1 MSATKGPLFDGSA
14 DRLAAQMCIEIEQR
28 VAEAGVGIVGG
39 ILKQVLR
46 NPTGRYESGIASEP
60 GGGDMRVTDGGIV
73 YGPWLEGTSRRN
85 RETRFK
91 GYATFRR
98 ATQILQDS
106 AEAIAQ
112 PIVDDYVRR
121 MG

>member
-1 MSATKGPLFDGSA
+1 MSETKGPLFDGSA
-14 DRLAAQMCIEIEQR
+14 ERLSKQMCTEIEQQ

-46 NPTGRYESGIASEP
+46 NPTGRYESGITSEP
-60 GGGDMRVTDGGIV
+60 GGGDMLVTDSGIV
-73 YGPWLEGTSRRN
+73 YGTWLEGTSRRN
-85 RETRFK
+85 KETRFK

-98 ATQILQDS
+98 ATEILQERAD
-106 AEAIAQ
+106 EIAQ